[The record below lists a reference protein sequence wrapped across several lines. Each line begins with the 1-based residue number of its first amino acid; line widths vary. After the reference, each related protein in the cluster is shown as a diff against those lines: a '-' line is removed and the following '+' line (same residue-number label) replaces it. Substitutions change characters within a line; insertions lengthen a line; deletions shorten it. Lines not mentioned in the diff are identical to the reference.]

1 MSKYFGEYGRLA
13 FLSREAYFAGDWSYV
28 CSDVA
33 YDDDVEYDI
42 VRNHDGS
49 DWRYTSIQN
58 NPERDFFI

>member
-1 MSKYFGEYGRLA
+1 MSKYFGEYGRLD

-28 CSDVA
+28 CSYVA

-49 DWRYTSIQN
+49 DWRYTSI
-58 NPERDFFI
+58 